1 VRLFAL
7 RAGVVVLVEPLAD
20 RSESDWLEFGRAL
33 VLRGDAIGATAH
45 FAAAHAQFP
54 ASSEI
59 MLALAGLHWQ
69 TRSVRTAEALL
80 RELLAATPGHAAAT
94 LLLAKILKEQ
104 ARMSAVAEVVRALFA
119 TAPQPVGLTIQA
131 IELLDD
137 CGLKADAAAIAEDA
151 IARGSTDP
159 RLHAYSGML
168 HLQLGDFSRVRERY
182 AYALAH
188 DAHALDWQVA
198 NGLASAQRYR
208 DASDPDFA
216 LFESSLQRDDLSD
229 RARASVQFALGKAYD
244 DIGDAERAA
253 VHFRDGNRVVA
264 NLVDWPRKN
273 FRRIVAAR
281 LDAKPSGER
290 LAPSRDFVPLFIVG
304 MPRSGST
311 LLADQLARYRDV
323 RYRGE
328 LAWLP
333 HVAQQVAQTARAPIA
348 VLENA
353 AAIYRTQVRQ
363 DDAPARF
370 YIDKQPLNF
379 LHLDLIATLFPNARV
394 IHAVRN
400 ERDTALSIWM
410 QYFAGAEQNFAYDFA
425 DIATVMQSCEKL
437 VAHAQRKS
445 LVDIR
450 TVNYERLATDTAA
463 CVAELAQ
470 WLGIEGD
477 DAGAGASTISTSSL
491 WQVRQPV
498 YTRAIGRWRAYAPYV
513 PELAS
518 FSPGE
523 S

>member
-1 VRLFAL
+1 M
-7 RAGVVVLVEPLAD
+7 EPVAD
-20 RSESDWLEFGRAL
+20 RSESGWLESGREL
-33 VLRGDAIGATAH
+33 VLRGDALGATAH

-69 TRSVRTAEALL
+69 TKSVRTAEALL
-80 RELLAATPGHAAAT
+80 RELLAATPSHAAAS
-94 LLLAKILKEQ
+94 LLLAKILREQ
-104 ARMSAVAEVVRALFA
+104 ARMSAVADVMRALFA
-119 TAPQPVGLTIQA
+119 AAPQPVGLTIQA

-137 CGLKADAAAIAEDA
+137 CGLKADAAAIAEHA
-151 IARGSTDP
+151 IAGGSTDP

-168 HLQLGDFSRVRERY
+168 HLQLGDFARVRERY
-182 AYALAH
+182 TYALAN
-188 DAHALDWQVA
+188 DAHALDWQIA

-216 LFESSLQRDDLSD
+216 LFEASLDRADLSD
-229 RARASVQFALGKAYD
+229 RARASVLFALGKARD

-253 VHFRDGNRVVA
+253 VHFRDGNRIVA

-273 FRRIVAAR
+273 FRRMVAAR
-281 LDAKPSGER
+281 LDAKPSTER
-290 LAPSRDFVPLFIVG
+290 LAPSPEFEPVFIVG

-311 LLADQLARYRDV
+311 LIADQLARHRDV

-333 HVAQQVAQTARAPIA
+333 HVAQQLAQTARPSSSQ
-348 VLENA
+348 LESA
-353 AAIYRTQVRQ
+353 AATYRTQVRQ
-363 DDAPARF
+363 DDARARF

-410 QYFAGAEQNFAYDFA
+410 QYFAGAEENFAYDFA
-425 DIATVMQSCEKL
+425 DIAAVMQSCEKL
-437 VAHAQRKS
+437 VAQAKKRGV
-445 LVDIR
+445 VDIR
-450 TVNYERLATDTAA
+450 TVSYERLATDTAA
-463 CVAELAQ
+463 CIAELAR
-470 WLGIEGD
+470 WLGLEAD
-477 DAGAGASTISTSSL
+477 DQGAGAATISTASL

-518 FSPGE
+518 FSPE
-523 S
+523 SFSPEI